1 MLTDLLP
8 EVLYFVVMMAVF
20 LLMSSKLV
28 KMPISIAMVCGAVAG
43 ALVSGNGFAFRH
55 LIEGTFSYIGT
66 IITIA
71 TATIFM
77 KSLQMSGALDAFSAL
92 VIKKFHKIPFI
103 MILLIEIVVMFPG
116 MLTGSSTAA
125 VLSAGSVMTPVL
137 LNMGVPAVPTAM
149 FIAMAAIYGKVAPP
163 VNIAAMTIA
172 ASADTPYVGFTAP
185 LIAMVIPL
193 VLITALFM
201 VRYVKHVNYDDV
213 KDKLNTEIVE
223 KYGVRIYLPVIVL
236 VVLILVIQVFKLV
249 DDTGMPPLFL
259 VAALVGCFTG
269 RKVNPLIAARDAC
282 ADVLPVMGNLM
293 GIGSFV
299 QIMTLNGARGMITT
313 YCLAL
318 PVVLR
323 YVAMGTVIPA
333 FSGISSLGAATVLG
347 IPFILAFL
355 GNNEII
361 VSCALSLLCAVGDVM
376 PPSALA
382 GQFSARLA
390 NVDKYS
396 KVLKACLPFVVL
408 CVVYGLL
415 MVIFANQLGK
425 LF

>member
-8 EVLYFVVMMAVF
+8 EVFYFVVMMAVF

-28 KMPISIAMVCGAVAG
+28 KMPISIAMVCGAIAG

-77 KSLQMSGALDAFSAL
+77 KALQMSGALDAFSAL
-92 VIKKFHKIPFI
+92 VIKKFHKVPFV
-103 MILLIEIVVMFPG
+103 MILLIEFVVMFPG

-149 FIAMAAIYGKVAPP
+149 FIAMSAIYGKVAPP

-185 LIAMVIPL
+185 LIAMVAPL
-193 VLITALFM
+193 VLITAVFM
-201 VRYVKHVNYDDV
+201 VRYVKNVKYDEV
-213 KDKLNTEIVE
+213 KDKLDTELVE
-223 KYGVRIYLPVIVL
+223 KYGFRIYLPVVVL
-236 VVLILVIQVFKLV
+236 VVLILVIQVLKLV

-259 VAALVGCFTG
+259 IAALVACFTG
-269 RKVNPLIAARDAC
+269 RKMNPLVAARDAC

-299 QIMTLNGARGMITT
+299 QIMTLNGVRGMITT
-313 YCLAL
+313 YCLVL
-318 PVVLR
+318 PLALR

-347 IPFILAFL
+347 IPFVLAFL
-355 GNNEII
+355 DSDVIV

-382 GQFSARLA
+382 GQFSSRLA
-390 NVDKYS
+390 KVDKYS
-396 KVLKACLPFVVL
+396 KVLKSCLPFVLL
-408 CVVYGLL
+408 CVIYGVVL
-415 MVIFANQLGK
+415 VIFANPIGK